1 MHRSGTRREDA
12 RNITRGILPP
22 GRMLDG
28 EATPLTET
36 THKPRKT
43 STKSR
48 PLSSSTNRDV
58 PGPDDGSRLPSA
70 PSQWKMGR
78 SPTPGSPD
86 ENDDWILNQ
95 EAPPLPLETEKT
107 RSRTR
112 TSSASGNKGKLKSE
126 KKPRSFLSQDDTAI
140 ATHSGAGEQV
150 ATRARRNTDAQR
162 HDTKACPGS
171 TTQEKEKA
179 SSLRR
184 RISWG
189 RNKKHAEELPPQESS
204 YKRVSRLGL
213 PELEKDLVP
222 SLRDTVHRMTGDQE
236 STNEA
241 LQNPTQRKSSSKPY
255 VHSAQTFSSLAPPAR
270 YERTSSRPSSPS
282 QNSTSGKTRHR
293 SHSYRSPGCN
303 EDATCDHEPS
313 DSRKLG
319 KYAVEYHKV
328 SPKRSGSRDH
338 AEPKQAR
345 SQSLKAPQS
354 GRSQMLSPN
363 RNSDDSAS
371 ETILQTPRTRSSS
384 RSHVSPLLASS
395 SSPARTPSNIP
406 TPKFRSRSSSSAARG
421 EKSPSLPDILPQKS
435 PRVPESSRSPALVST
450 LLETGAHSRTT
461 RADNKGRTDIKLS
474 SRSPKVRD
482 ENDDDGTPKPSRTD
496 QNRHHQN
503 FTDSDSACDEKIQF
517 VDYRRFNQPAKFSP
531 NRAYGIARETHDS
544 VSRREK
550 YGMHADEENASDCSV
565 SAGIHAGTAIDDSHL
580 RRKNELA
587 DLVAGLNLD
596 LGSRRD
602 GHAPTSGYARRNPSR
617 DQSEG
622 PGSQQIVGIAVGGS
636 SESVVVKD
644 KSKPAIGA
652 NDSRKKHHDPG
663 TRERQAASSS
673 RRAIILPKRL
683 SSTPQPDACPAKAT
697 SEGNKL
703 LRPDSG
709 NVNRDSLLMLSS
721 ERQREAFGIPPSVSD
736 IHNGGEILSSVES
749 GTSLKIQALESDREV
764 EASDGLGLS
773 HGAERLF
780 HTLGIGADAQYVDG
794 YASKKERTSW
804 RSSMAEAEKYLS
816 ENACLA
822 PGAMSVSSSSS
833 SIYEDDVPERPWQK
847 RERDLD
853 RVQSISRSSV
863 KSSWRKTLSQS
874 AFMSLLERHG
884 EIEMRRQEV
893 IWELCETEQAFLRS
907 LRTALKTFAYPLLG
921 KNRVWVSGL
930 PNNVSR
936 LLDWLEDIF
945 QLHAQ
950 ISSALQRARSSQYP
964 VVLRIAETL
973 RVFVPRLEVYQPYIV
988 RLDEVIEEIEEIMRD
1003 PANELGEFL
1012 RLQNSGED
1020 CAGMSFSAFLWLPLT
1035 RLGRYLKYFNELW
1048 TFTPRCHVDHLATF
1062 SLLHSATMVVRVLR
1076 EVKLRE
1082 EEYAFVK
1089 DLLSR
1094 IQGFANLTGLVRR
1107 ERRLIAHGALQRV
1120 HVSERT
1126 KDLLEGTSFVDVGSG
1141 AERVYRTTVQPARR
1155 RRANSLDSCISE
1167 TASVTSISSAASDLS
1182 LNEEDNAQYKLRR
1195 NGVVGMD
1202 GPNHD
1207 RRFGARARAN
1217 DTHREKTRM
1226 TSVYAFVF
1234 TDLAI
1239 FTTMIS
1245 HNSIEGNRKQTLELL
1260 NDIGICRVVS
1270 VADYSGNLGYEHLI
1284 GVQVLPMD
1292 IEELDKGLL
1301 SDASAA
1307 SLFLHLPS
1315 SGSSAPRHS
1324 EARQRWSTA
1333 FEQCFRFTLRSISFP
1348 AHSGKYL
1355 ALGRDS
1361 GQDENTRQTV
1371 MSILASGLPLPKSPS
1386 VQIGELEKSA
1396 AQDASLRER
1405 EERGWWALRFQQILH
1420 EMQRDEL
1427 PLPLLQKATGL
1438 PVESSRRKT
1447 VTGRRRLKLVS
1458 GRK

>member
-1 MHRSGTRREDA
+1 MHRSGTRRDDT

-28 EATPLTET
+28 EATPSTET
-36 THKPRKT
+36 IHKPRKS

-58 PGPDDGSRLPSA
+58 PGPDDGSHLPSA

-78 SPTPGSPD
+78 SSTPGSPD

-107 RSRTR
+107 RSRTH
-112 TSSASGNKGKLKSE
+112 TSSLSGTKGKLKSE

-140 ATHSGAGEQV
+140 ATHSGVGEQV
-150 ATRARRNTDAQR
+150 TTRVRRNTDVQR
-162 HDTKACPGS
+162 RDTKACTGS

-204 YKRVSRLGL
+204 YKRVSQLGL
-213 PELEKDLVP
+213 PELEKELVP

-255 VHSAQTFSSLAPPAR
+255 VHSAQTFSSLAPPTR
-270 YERTSSRPSSPS
+270 YDRASSRPSSPS
-282 QNSTSGKTRHR
+282 QISTSRKTRHR
-293 SHSYRSPGCN
+293 SHSYRSPRCN
-303 EDATCDHEPS
+303 EDVTCDQEPS

-319 KYAVEYHKV
+319 KYAVDYHKV

-338 AEPKQAR
+338 TEPKQVR
-345 SQSLKAPQS
+345 IQPLKAPQS

-371 ETILQTPRTRSSS
+371 ETTLQTPRMRSSS

-395 SSPARTPSNIP
+395 SSLARTPSNIP
-406 TPKFRSRSSSSAARG
+406 TPIFRSRSSSSAARG

-435 PRVPESSRSPALVST
+435 PRVPENSRSPALVST
-450 LLETGAHSRTT
+450 LLETGAHSRST
-461 RADNKGRTDIKLS
+461 RSDDKGRAVIELP
-474 SRSPKVRD
+474 SRSPEVRD
-482 ENDDDGTPKPSRTD
+482 EDDDDGTPKPSRTD

-517 VDYRRFNQPAKFSP
+517 VDYRRFNQPAKLSP
-531 NRAYGIARETHDS
+531 NAAYSAVRETHDS

-550 YGMHADEENASDCSV
+550 YGMRADEENASDS
-565 SAGIHAGTAIDDSHL
+565 SASAVIRTGTAIDDSHL

-602 GHAPTSGYARRNPSR
+602 GHAPSSGYARRNPSR
-617 DQSEG
+617 DQLEG
-622 PGSQQIVGIAVGGS
+622 PTSQQIVGIAVGGS
-636 SESVVVKD
+636 SESVVAKD
-644 KSKPAIGA
+644 KSTPANGA
-652 NDSRKKHHDPG
+652 NDSRQKHHDSG
-663 TRERQAASSS
+663 TRERRATSSS
-673 RRAIILPKRL
+673 RRVILPKRL
-683 SSTPQPDACPAKAT
+683 SSTPQPEAACLANAA

-736 IHNGGEILSSVES
+736 IHNGGEMLSSAES
-749 GTSLKIQALESDREV
+749 GTSLKVQALESDWEV

-794 YASKKERTSW
+794 YVSKKERTSW

-816 ENACLA
+816 ENACLD

-874 AFMSLLERHG
+874 AFVSLLERHG

-930 PNNVSR
+930 PNNISR

-950 ISSALQRARSSQYP
+950 ISSALQHARSSQYP

-1003 PANELGEFL
+1003 PTSELGEFL
-1012 RLQNSGED
+1012 RLQSSGED
-1020 CAGMSFSAFLWLPLT
+1020 CAEMSFSAFLWSPLT

-1094 IQGFANLTGLVRR
+1094 IQSFANLTGLVRR

-1126 KDLLEGTSFVDVGSG
+1126 KDLLEGTSFVDVSSR
-1141 AERVYRTTVQPARR
+1141 ERVYRTTVQPGRR
-1155 RRANSLDSCISE
+1155 RRANSLDSCLSE
-1167 TASVTSISSAASDLS
+1167 AASMTSISSAASGLS
-1182 LNEEDNAQYKLRR
+1182 LNEEDNVQYKFHR
-1195 NGVVGMD
+1195 NGAVGMD
-1202 GPNHD
+1202 GRIHGQ
-1207 RRFGARARAN
+1207 RFGARARAT

-1226 TSVYAFVF
+1226 ASVYAFVF

-1239 FTTMIS
+1239 FTTMNS
-1245 HNSIEGNRKQTLELL
+1245 RNSIEGNRKQTLELL
-1260 NDIGICRVVS
+1260 NDIGVCRVIS

-1301 SDASAA
+1301 SDASAT

-1315 SGSSAPRHS
+1315 SGSSAPRNL

-1386 VQIGELEKSA
+1386 VQIEELEKSA

-1438 PVESSRRKT
+1438 PVQSSRRKT
-1447 VTGRRRLKLVS
+1447 VTGRRRLKLAS

>member
-1 MHRSGTRREDA
+1 MHRSGTRRDDA

-28 EATPLTET
+28 EATPSTET
-36 THKPRKT
+36 IHKPRKT

-48 PLSSSTNRDV
+48 PLGSSTNRDV

-95 EAPPLPLETEKT
+95 DLPLETEKT
-107 RSRTR
+107 RSRSRTR
-112 TSSASGNKGKLKSE
+112 TSSANGTKSKLKSE

-140 ATHSGAGEQV
+140 ATRSGAGEQV
-150 ATRARRNTDAQR
+150 TTRARRNTDVQR

-171 TTQEKEKA
+171 TLQENEKA
-179 SSLRR
+179 PSLRR

-189 RNKKHAEELPPQESS
+189 RNKKYAEELPPQESS

-213 PELEKDLVP
+213 PELEKGLVP

-255 VHSAQTFSSLAPPAR
+255 VHSAQPFSSLAPPAR
-270 YERTSSRPSSPS
+270 YELTSSRPSSPS
-282 QNSTSGKTRHR
+282 RSSTSGKARHR
-293 SHSYRSPGCN
+293 SHSYRLPSCN

-319 KYAVEYHKV
+319 KYAVDYHKV
-328 SPKRSGSRDH
+328 SPHRSESRDH
-338 AEPKQAR
+338 TEPKEAR

-363 RNSDDSAS
+363 RDSDDSAS
-371 ETILQTPRTRSSS
+371 ETILQTPRMRSSS

-406 TPKFRSRSSSSAARG
+406 TPKFRSRSTSSAAKG
-421 EKSPSLPDILPQKS
+421 EKFPSLPDILPQKS
-435 PRVPESSRSPALVST
+435 PRVPESNRSPALVST
-450 LLETGAHSRTT
+450 LVETGAHSRST
-461 RADNKGRTDIKLS
+461 RSDNKGRTVTES
-474 SRSPKVRD
+474 PSRLPKVRD
-482 ENDDDGTPKPSRTD
+482 KDDEDGTPKPSRTD

-531 NRAYGIARETHDS
+531 NPAYAAVRETHDS

-550 YGMHADEENASDCSV
+550 YGMRADEENALDSSV
-565 SAGIHAGTAIDDSHL
+565 SAAIRTGTAIDDSHL

-602 GHAPTSGYARRNPSR
+602 AHAPTSGYARRTSSR

-622 PGSQQIVGIAVGGS
+622 PTSQQILGIAVGGS

-644 KSKPAIGA
+644 KSKPANGV
-652 NDSRKKHHDPG
+652 NDSRQKHHDSG
-663 TRERQAASSS
+663 TRERRAASSS
-673 RRAIILPKRL
+673 RRAILPKRL
-683 SSTPQPDACPAKAT
+683 SSTPRPDAACPGNVT
-697 SEGNKL
+697 NEGNKL

-736 IHNGGEILSSVES
+736 IHNGGEMLSSAES
-749 GTSLKIQALESDREV
+749 GMSLKIQALESDWEA

-794 YASKKERTSW
+794 YVSKKERTSW

-833 SIYEDDVPERPWQK
+833 SIYEDNVPERPWQK

-950 ISSALQRARSSQYP
+950 ISSALQHARSSQYP
-964 VVLRIAETL
+964 IVLRIAETL

-988 RLDEVIEEIEEIMRD
+988 RLDEVIEEIEEILRD
-1003 PANELGEFL
+1003 STSELGEFL
-1012 RLQNSGED
+1012 RLQSSGED

-1126 KDLLEGTSFVDVGSG
+1126 KDLLEGISTVDVSSR
-1141 AERVYRTTVQPARR
+1141 AERAHRTTVQSGRR
-1155 RRANSLDSCISE
+1155 RRANSLDSCLSE
-1167 TASVTSISSAASDLS
+1167 AASMTSISSAASGLS
-1182 LNEEDNAQYKLRR
+1182 LNEENVQYNFRR
-1195 NGVVGMD
+1195 NGAVGMD
-1202 GPNHD
+1202 GPNHG
-1207 RRFGARARAN
+1207 RRFGARPRTK

-1245 HNSIEGNRKQTLELL
+1245 HNSTEGNRKQTLELL

-1301 SDASAA
+1301 SDVSAA

-1324 EARQRWSTA
+1324 EARQRWSAA

-1427 PLPLLQKATGL
+1427 PLPLLQNATGL
-1438 PVESSRRKT
+1438 PIQSSRRKT

-1458 GRK
+1458 GRQ